1 MDTGRQTEL
10 AEEFFSSIRKMLWGI
25 RVIFRE
31 EMEKHGVTWPQFH
44 LLSAVRERRRATIG
58 ELSRYLMVTAPT
70 ASRMIDSLYAKGL
83 LQKESDPAD
92 HRVTRLMLTGRSEK
106 LLEDV
111 AVFRDRAVA
120 GILEG
125 ESDEELE
132 RTMSH
137 LAELSDRWFQVAGET
152 ARKGC
157 DEEHCQCER
166 PG

>member
-1 MDTGRQTEL
+1 MGPDRHIDL

-44 LLSAVRERRRATIG
+44 LLRAVGEKSRATVG
-58 ELSRYLMVTAPT
+58 ELSRYLMVAAPT
-70 ASRMIDSLYAKGL
+70 ASRMIDGLCAKGFL
-83 LQKESDPAD
+83 RKEIDPHD
-92 HRVTRLMLTGRSEK
+92 HRVALLMLTPKSER

-111 AVFRDRAVA
+111 TEFRNKAIA
-120 GILEG
+120 GVLED

-132 RTMSH
+132 RTIGH
-137 LAELSDRWFQVAGET
+137 LVELSNRWLRIAEET

-157 DEEHCQCER
+157 DEEHCHCE
-166 PG
+166 